1 MLQTV
6 TTIEELREPI
16 KAWHRAGE
24 TVGLVPTMGALHEGH
39 LALVRVAAARA
50 DRVVVSIFVNP
61 SQFAPHED
69 LDHYPRDLEHDAQIL
84 GRTGAV
90 QHIYA
95 PGVDEIYP
103 EGFAAGVLTQGSAAG
118 LETDFRPQFLGGVVS
133 VVSKLFL
140 QCKPDIAVFGEKD
153 YQQLL
158 VVRRLVRDLELG
170 IEIVSVP
177 TVREE
182 DGLAISSRNAY
193 LSEEERPIAPA
204 LARSLRAV
212 AERTKSGHPI
222 AESEAEGAAALLIAG
237 FDSVDYLAIRDAETL
252 APIRDLARPAR
263 VLAAAKL
270 GTTRLIDNMAV

>member
-1 MLQTV
+1 MQ
-6 TTIEELREPI
+6 II
-16 KAWHRAGE
+16 DNARALHSQVAKWRDAGARIA
-24 TVGLVPTMGALHEGH
+24 LVPTMGALHEGH

-50 DRVVVSIFVNP
+50 YRVVVSIFVNP

-69 LDHYPRDLEHDAQIL
+69 LDRYPRDLERDTKIL

-90 QHIYA
+90 QLIYA
-95 PGVDEIYP
+95 PGIDEIYP
-103 EGFAAGVLTQGSAAG
+103 EGFPAGVSTQDFAAG
-118 LETDFRPQFLGGVVS
+118 LEADFRPQFLGGVVS

-193 LSEEERPIAPA
+193 LSEQERPIAPA
-204 LARSLRAV
+204 LVRSLREV
-212 AERTKSGHPI
+212 AQRTKSGHPI

-252 APIRDLARPAR
+252 APIRDLTRPAR

>member
-1 MLQTV
+1 M
-6 TTIEELREPI
+6 
-16 KAWHRAGE
+16 
-24 TVGLVPTMGALHEGH
+24 
-39 LALVRVAAARA
+39 
-50 DRVVVSIFVNP
+50 
-61 SQFAPHED
+61 
-69 LDHYPRDLEHDAQIL
+69 
-84 GRTGAV
+84 
-90 QHIYA
+90 
-95 PGVDEIYP
+95 
-103 EGFAAGVLTQGSAAG
+103 
-118 LETDFRPQFLGGVVS
+118 
-133 VVSKLFL
+133 SKLFL

-193 LSEEERPIAPA
+193 LSEQERPIAPA
-204 LARSLRAV
+204 LVRSLREV
-212 AERTKSGHPI
+212 AQRTKSGHPI

-252 APIRDLARPAR
+252 APIRDLTRPAR